1 LNKLLFI
8 LLILGL
14 CSCNSTQEADMAP
27 EIEAVLVDGTA
38 FRSSELK
45 GRYVV
50 LDFWASWCG
59 PCIREMPQVVAMHQK
74 YQDQVTFVSIAFERD
89 DTRWRAVAQKAGMN
103 WKHQIVEEVKVLLAS
118 SIARDYGVTEIP
130 ATFVITP
137 EGKLIRGMNIEQI
150 DAYLEATL

>member
-1 LNKLLFI
+1 
-8 LLILGL
+8 
-14 CSCNSTQEADMAP
+14 MAP

>member
-1 LNKLLFI
+1 
-8 LLILGL
+8 
-14 CSCNSTQEADMAP
+14 
-27 EIEAVLVDGTA
+27 
-38 FRSSELK
+38 
-45 GRYVV
+45 
-50 LDFWASWCG
+50 
-59 PCIREMPQVVAMHQK
+59 
-74 YQDQVTFVSIAFERD
+74 VSIAFERD

>member
-1 LNKLLFI
+1 
-8 LLILGL
+8 
-14 CSCNSTQEADMAP
+14 MAP

-103 WKHQIVEEVKVLLAS
+103 WKHQIVEEVKILLVS

>member
-1 LNKLLFI
+1 
-8 LLILGL
+8 
-14 CSCNSTQEADMAP
+14 MAP

-38 FRSSELK
+38 FCSSELK